1 MMSNNIS
8 IRTDLKILV
17 IGCSGAGKTS
27 FVQRW
32 IKGEFQAVYSPTIV
46 SEFQYKIF
54 ECRGNCYRIQLWD
67 IGGQD
72 KTPSMAKIFTR
83 DSHGCIVIS
92 DITRKETF
100 EETQKWKKIVDDE
113 SAFIDGDKLPF
124 ILIQNKIDLIKNDED
139 YLTHVANQ
147 SKKLSENKE
156 YIGYYMTSVKENI
169 NVEEPINFLID
180 NIVDRLEK
188 FSGEGNYNN
197 INNNNENNRRN
208 TLKLDNNSVKKDKK
222 KGCC

>member
-32 IKGEFQAVYSPTIV
+32 IKGEFQSVYSPTIV

-83 DSHGCIVIS
+83 DSHGCIVVS
-92 DITRKETF
+92 DITRRETY
-100 EETQKWKKIVDDE
+100 EETMKWKKVVKDE

-124 ILIQNKIDLIKNDED
+124 IFIQNKIDLIKDNDE
-139 YLTHVANQ
+139 YLNLVTNET
-147 SKKLSENKE
+147 KKIAEDKDFL
-156 YIGYYMTSVKENI
+156 GYYMTSVKENI

-180 NIVDRLEK
+180 SIVERLEK
-188 FSGEGNYNN
+188 FSGERSYNFTD
-197 INNNNENNRRN
+197 NNENGRD
-208 TLKLDNNSVKKDKK
+208 TYKLEKEGKKEKNKKDG
-222 KGCC
+222 GCC

>member
-1 MMSNNIS
+1 MSNNVS

-32 IKGEFQAVYSPTIV
+32 INGKFEAAYKPTIV
-46 SEFQYKIF
+46 SEFQYKIY

-72 KTPSMAKIFTR
+72 KTPAMAKIFTR

-100 EETQKWKKIVDDE
+100 EEAMKWKKIVNDE
-113 SAFIDGDKLPF
+113 SAFIDGENLPF
-124 ILIQNKIDLIKNDED
+124 ILIQNKIDLITDDKD
-139 YLTHVANQ
+139 YYMFIANQ
-147 SKKLSENKE
+147 AKKLAEDKE
-156 YIGYYMTSVKENI
+156 FYGYYMTSVKNNI

-180 NIVDRLEK
+180 IIVDRLEK
-188 FSGEGNYNN
+188 FSKGTKNNYYDIRRKNTYKLEKNVIKEKKNN
-197 INNNNENNRRN
+197 
-208 TLKLDNNSVKKDKK
+208 
-222 KGCC
+222 CC